1 MLNDRL
7 AVEYYYSAALK
18 FFDNTSALSVGDI
31 VFAFPE
37 PVDDIG
43 MEYRVR
49 RAWVERVTDKII
61 LLFDMDNG
69 KRFFWENNCKITS
82 KNYLTFLLS

>member
-7 AVEYYYSAALK
+7 AMEYNCSAILK
-18 FFDNTSALSVGDI
+18 FFDNTSALNAGDV

-37 PVDDIG
+37 PINNIG

-49 RAWVERVTDKII
+49 RAWVEQVTGKII

-69 KRFFWENNCKITS
+69 KEFYWENNCKITS
-82 KNYLTFLLS
+82 KDYVTFLFN